1 MVVQLNEY
9 DDTRKDAWADLMRRA
24 ISFYPFDMNTTK
36 RSAYVVLSQIVGGA
50 LLKYGADMFNANKHR
65 HAHRPVQEGD
75 LKHEDPH
82 IKRTIGKLE
91 YNALDFLR
99 RTKPWRIAGAN
110 TWYNTVLMLMKG
122 VDYQRAFD
130 LVWKDH
136 LSHYDITTKKDPKLV
151 TASLQEGKIHSKV
164 EFGGLNI
171 TIEVPAGGVR
181 RGKGKDGKVWERKVK
196 DSYGYFLNTNSPDGE
211 HLDVWFKKKPKKNCM
226 VYVVHQM
233 TVDGSKY
240 DEDKV
245 MLGYASASE
254 AEEAYKYNCVAPDKQ
269 FGGMSEFDLD
279 HFKVMAFSA
288 RNSSAI
294 LAREETVEKMR
305 KKGTLPRGIKSPVE
319 VAKVVKESLD
329 FNTDV
334 YGGVTIVGENTR
346 CYLNGPVAEQ
356 ILEAIEECNGSY
368 TALLQT
374 FVENYKTPTITEEL
388 AKFRVIKH
396 VNNGIAIAEKLY
408 DIEMLDRNGQ
418 VVDAFEGLNTA
429 QVEDARKGFLS
440 CGVQELKV
448 EVAES
453 VMLGAVR
460 YGKKLFN
467 EGTYD
472 GLDWLAEAVEQH
484 TGLNYFELL
493 EAFNEHII
501 IEKECDKEEK
511 EEVEE
516 AKEEEKTV
524 EESVATVMVP
534 NPTRPVDILDRENA
548 IRMAKDWA
556 QYSKITNKT
565 DYVVEMLGCIK
576 DDMRR
581 LSESYGFD
589 SFVSMAKYLKYS
601 TSDEFINGVTTTVAE
616 QVKKKHLSN

>member
-1 MVVQLNEY
+1 MVVQINEY
-9 DDTRKDAWADLMRRA
+9 DVSRKDAWADIMRRA
-24 ISFYPFDMNTTK
+24 ISFYPFDLKTTK
-36 RSAYVVLSQIVGGA
+36 QSAYVVISQIVGGA
-50 LLKYGADMFNANKHR
+50 LLKFGSNMFNANKTR
-65 HAHRPVQEGD
+65 QRNPVHESE
-75 LKHEDPH
+75 LMHEDEQVKYV
-82 IKRTIGKLE
+82 INKLE
-91 YNALDFLR
+91 YNALDFMR
-99 RTKPWRIAGAN
+99 RTKPWRIAGTN
-110 TWYNTVLMLMKG
+110 TWYQTLLMLMKG
-122 VDYQRAFD
+122 SDYKRAFD
-130 LVWKDH
+130 LVWNDH
-136 LSHYDITTKKDPKLV
+136 LAHYDITTKKDPKLV
-151 TASLQEGKIHSKV
+151 TASLHEGKIHSKV

-196 DSYGYFLNTNSPDGE
+196 DNYGYFLNTNSPDGE
-211 HLDVWFKKKPKKNCM
+211 HLDVWFKKKPKKDCM

-245 MLGYASASE
+245 MLGYSSASE

-334 YGGVTIVGENTR
+334 YGGVTILGENTR

-356 ILEAIEECNGSY
+356 ILEAIQECNGNYS
-368 TALLQT
+368 ALLQT
-374 FVENYKTPTITEEL
+374 FVENYQQPMITEQIER
-388 AKFRVIKH
+388 FRVVSH
-396 VNNGIAIAEKLY
+396 VQRSGNASIEKLY
-408 DIEMLDRNGQ
+408 DIEMLDRSGN
-418 VVDAFEGLNTA
+418 VVDAYEGLNQA
-429 QVEDARKGFLS
+429 QVEDARDGFLS
-440 CGVQELKV
+440 SGLKEV
-448 EVAES
+448 EVAVAEAT
-453 VMLGAVR
+453 MLGAVR

-493 EAFNEHII
+493 EAFKEHIVL
-501 IEKECDKEEK
+501 EKEEEEEK

-516 AKEEEKTV
+516 SKEDDDEETV
-524 EESVATVMVP
+524 EEAVTAPAIPQPKRAMEAFDINNAT
-534 NPTRPVDILDRENA
+534 
-548 IRMAKDWA
+548 RMAREWTLLNK
-556 QYSKITNKT
+556 SPLKT
-565 DYVVEMLGCIK
+565 DYVMESINVLK
-576 DDMRR
+576 SDMAGFARG
-581 LSESYGFD
+581 YGFNNFND
-589 SFVSMAKYLKYS
+589 VVRYIKSL
-601 TSDEFINGVTTTVAE
+601 DESVE
-616 QVKKKHLSN
+616 VKKKHLNN